1 MSLFPLTDDFQLV
14 IPERGERVKI
24 NSRSTLTVSCQLS
37 PAISA
42 VDMEVTWY
50 GGTSCVCTYKNREM
64 TQGVDYEGRA
74 SLFIHDLMKGNVSL
88 RVTDFRESD
97 LGVYMCQVTSQNTTQ
112 QITVN
117 VAEEVSAIF
126 KDQHFF
132 TVDYKVGDTSNE
144 LSNQSA
150 YHRDSDHQLEDYKMG
165 NTRYKLSIRYAYCSA
180 SGKDQHKSAVTT
192 LLRGPGEA
200 RGHVRSHTWHSPCDG
215 TGYNGET
222 DNELSSQDITSHP
235 SHPDNKQS
243 GDNRMRTAKILSSQA
258 SYHNESN
265 RSQHG
270 VEVLS
275 NNNFQLVAPS
285 TAEEPEVSFGSD
297 FIIPCHLSPGISAL
311 DMEIRWSKGTA
322 SVCLFKDRQ
331 LTEGV
336 WFKGRVCLFMT
347 HKLRKGNVSLHL
359 KNFMLSDVGNYHCQV
374 ISKDRSEEINVRVR
388 INPGVEPVSQ
398 SAIQDGNAQLMLHED
413 KMTRKPSN
421 ELARHTSHRSES
433 DKKQHGNYSMGV
445 SSNDNFQLVI
455 PQTTQEATISMGS
468 EFFVPC
474 SLSPE
479 ICATAMQIKWF
490 KETECVCLYK
500 KNHMIEG
507 RAYKDRVSLVTHE
520 LERGNVSLHL
530 SNFSVSDVGDY
541 YCQVI
546 SRGRTKE
553 ITVGVRTKPEVE
565 PVSLSPTSQDRSIQ
579 LMLFEIE
586 KIWTEEETN
595 KMDESALM
603 TEMKVNNVQELQK
616 MLIKAY
622 TEKDRQLERTEQDL
636 RETRMDLDRV
646 LRLSPHAQFLDNPNH
661 F

>member
-1 MSLFPLTDDFQLV
+1 MAARGCNDFQLV

>member
-433 DKKQHGNYSMGV
+433 DKKQHG
-445 SSNDNFQLVI
+445 
-455 PQTTQEATISMGS
+455 
-468 EFFVPC
+468 
-474 SLSPE
+474 
-479 ICATAMQIKWF
+479 IKWF